1 MVYAASTWCLEESVV
16 TSRHTR
22 SAHFVP
28 CIRKVLVSCKHPIFD
43 ARKELNSGCYP
54 IDYMRIVW
62 CLIALLGLLLF
73 SQVLLVLAEQ
83 NPSHE
88 LDHVEITSS
97 GKIIYYKDGSKEAF
111 FSFSENMRVSANAVI
126 IPNAVVVLPLDW
138 IGLLEGLSGLV
149 AVLVTFGKALRGI
162 LGFLSRVKWWL
173 KYRKP
178 RTPSDTSKYSLL

>member
-1 MVYAASTWCLEESVV
+1 M
-16 TSRHTR
+16 
-22 SAHFVP
+22 
-28 CIRKVLVSCKHPIFD
+28 SCKHPIFD
-43 ARKELNSGCYP
+43 ARKELNSGCHP

-88 LDHVEITSS
+88 IDHVEITSS

-138 IGLLEGLSGLV
+138 IGLLQGLLGLSGLV
-149 AVLVTFGKALRGI
+149 TVLVKLGKIVRGV